1 MKYHYSGR
9 DFTHRVKWER
19 RTLAF
24 TGRVRRNPLW
34 RPSVLTVLRNKR
46 RLLCDPLLRDK
57 GQMGSLAGAAYLL
70 NDNAGVLNLTQ

>member
-9 DFTHRVKWER
+9 DFTHRMKWER
-19 RTLAF
+19 QTPTF
-24 TGRVRRNPLW
+24 TGRACGSPRCPI
-34 RPSVLTVLRNKR
+34 VLSVLRNKR
-46 RLLCDPLLRDK
+46 KSLRDPLLRDK

>member
-9 DFTHRVKWER
+9 DFTHRMKWGR
-19 RTLAF
+19 QAPTF
-24 TGRVRRNPLW
+24 TGRLMGTSRG
-34 RPSVLTVLRNKR
+34 SYASSVLRNKR

-57 GQMGSLAGAAYLL
+57 GQMGSLAGAAHLL

>member
-9 DFTHRVKWER
+9 DFTHRVKWGR
-19 RTLAF
+19 QAPAF
-24 TGRVRRNPLW
+24 TGRVCGFLRVPIAL
-34 RPSVLTVLRNKR
+34 SVLRNKR
-46 RLLCDPLLRDK
+46 KSLRDPLLRDK